1 MFNFSKKEQKI
12 FASIILLIVL
22 FIAYRLFN
30 NKNAM
35 IDSSISNT
43 KDFSIVEDNEV
54 ESTDKLETINENED
68 IYIHISGRVK
78 SPGLLVLEK
87 GSRLIDAV
95 KAAGGLDE
103 DADLD
108 KINLAKKLTDE
119 EKIYIP
125 FIGENTENKQIL
137 GLVSQDYNNTN
148 SSLININTATQEEL
162 KTLPGIGEKTAE
174 KIVKF
179 RETQPFGMVEDL
191 KEVPGIG
198 DKKFNELRELIC
210 TN

>member
-30 NKNAM
+30 NRNAM

-125 FIGENTENKQIL
+125 FIGESIENNQIL

>member
-22 FIAYRLFN
+22 FIAYRHFN
-30 NKNAM
+30 NKNAI

-43 KDFSIVEDNEV
+43 KDFTIVEDNEV
-54 ESTDKLETINENED
+54 ERPDKLEIINENED

-125 FIGENTENKQIL
+125 FIGENRENKQIL
-137 GLVSQDYNNTN
+137 GFVSQDYNNTN

-198 DKKFNELRELIC
+198 DKKFNELKELIC